1 MQKAKI
7 LSHKPKKGLEEVLK
21 AQVLIAKKLK
31 DFEERTE
38 QIEMARA
45 VEKAIHQREH
55 LIVEAGTG
63 IGKSLAYLVPFIY
76 WAVEEGKRVAVST
89 YTKTLQHQLTKR
101 DLPFLREALG
111 VNFRFTLVV
120 GAENYLCLRR
130 LDRAR
135 VYGLLDTK
143 EEVKELEKIFQAK
156 PYLERGLKSELDFE
170 PSPKV
175 WGRVCREIDLCLGK
189 RCPHQRSCYYTEARK
204 EAYRSQ
210 VLVVNH
216 HLFFAHLTSG
226 EKILP
231 PFEAVVF
238 DEAHNL
244 EEVAANSLGIRISHL
259 GIRVLLD
266 SICNPRSQKGLVFRL
281 SNLKDKKR
289 GFLAKMVDGVK
300 IANDNFFSD
309 LRTKFKNEN
318 IKQRIRTP
326 QFLVNLLDVPLSN
339 LISELSLL
347 QEKEEDEEK
356 KLEISSYLLR
366 CQETKTNLSKI
377 IRQEE
382 KDYVYWVE
390 FSPAKRGVRCA
401 LHAAPVNIAEEL
413 KLRVFQRVKLAVL
426 TSATLS
432 TNRSFNYI
440 RERLGLEEGEELLL
454 DSSFDYSRQALLY
467 LPSHM
472 PDPWQQSTLFS
483 LRATEKIKKLLAIIK
498 GYTFVL
504 FTSFQMLD
512 EVYEEL
518 KGDLT
523 HLKILRQGDMPRYL
537 LLEEF
542 KKSEDSVLLGT
553 SSFWQGVDVPGKAL
567 QCVIITK
574 LPFSVP
580 NEPLVEAKMEFLQAQ
595 SKNPFLHYQ
604 LPQAIILL
612 KQGFGRLIRSKKD
625 KGVVAILDP
634 RLKSRSYGKMFLNS
648 LPQCRITSSLS
659 KVKEFMKEASPM
671 P

>member
-1 MQKAKI
+1 MQKVKI
-7 LSHKPKKGLEEVLK
+7 LSYKPKERLEEVLK
-21 AQVLIAKKLK
+21 AHGLIAKKLK
-31 DFEERTE
+31 NFEERTE
-38 QIEMARA
+38 QIEMAQA
-45 VEKAIHQREH
+45 VEKAILERKH

-76 WAVEEGKRVAVST
+76 WAVEEEKRVIVST
-89 YTKTLQHQLTKR
+89 YTKTLQHQLTER
-101 DLPFLREALG
+101 DLPFLREVLG
-111 VNFRFTLVV
+111 VDFHFTLVV

-130 LDRAR
+130 LERAR
-135 VYGLLDTK
+135 VYELLDTK
-143 EEVKELEKIFQAK
+143 KEVKELVKIFQAK

-175 WGRVCREIDLCLGK
+175 WERVCREVDLCLGK
-189 RCPHQRSCYYTEARK
+189 RCPHQRSCYYTTARK

-216 HLFFAHLTSG
+216 HLFFAHLASG
-226 EKILP
+226 EKFLP
-231 PFEAVVF
+231 PFETVVF

-244 EEVAANSLGIRISHL
+244 EEVAANSLGIKISHL
-259 GIRVLLD
+259 GIRVLLN

-281 SNLKDKKR
+281 TNLKDEER
-289 GFLAKMVDGVK
+289 DFLAKMVDEVK

-326 QFLVNLLDVPLSN
+326 QFFVNLLDVPLSN

-347 QEKEEDEEK
+347 QDKEEDEEK

-390 FSPAKRGVRCA
+390 FFPPRKAVSCA
-401 LHAAPVNIAEEL
+401 LHATPVNIAEEL
-413 KLRVFQRVKLAVL
+413 KLRVFQRIKLAVL

-432 TNRSFNYI
+432 ANRSFNYV
-440 RERLGLEEGEELLL
+440 RERLGFEEGEELLL
-454 DSSFDYSRQALLY
+454 DSPFDYSRQVLLY
-467 LPSHM
+467 IPSHM
-472 PDPWQQSTLFS
+472 PDPWRQATLFS
-483 LRATEKIKKLLAIIK
+483 LRATEKIKKILAIIK

-512 EVYEEL
+512 EVYEPL
-518 KGDLT
+518 KEDVT
-523 HLKILRQGDMPRYL
+523 TLKILRQGDMPRYL

-542 KKSEDSVLLGT
+542 KKSEGSVLLGT

-580 NEPLVEAKMEFLQAQ
+580 NDPVVEAKMEFLQAQ
-595 SKNPFLHYQ
+595 NKNPFLHYQ

-612 KQGFGRLIRSKKD
+612 KQGFGRLIRSRKD

-634 RLKSRSYGKMFLNS
+634 RLRSRSYGKMFLNS
-648 LPQCRITSSLS
+648 LPQCGITSSLS
-659 KVKEFMKEASPM
+659 KVKEFMKASPM

>member
-1 MQKAKI
+1 MQKVKI
-7 LSHKPKKGLEEVLK
+7 LSCKAKKRLEEVLK
-21 AQVLIAKKLK
+21 AHGVIAKKMGN
-31 DFEERTE
+31 FEERTE

-45 VEKAIHQREH
+45 VEKTIGERKH

-63 IGKSLAYLVPFIY
+63 IGKSLAYLIPFIY
-76 WAVEEGKRVAVST
+76 WAVEERKRVIVST

-101 DLPFLREALG
+101 DLPFLQEALG
-111 VNFRFTLVV
+111 VDFRFALVV

-130 LDRAR
+130 LERAR
-135 VYGLLDTK
+135 VYQLLDTK

-170 PSPKV
+170 PSPRV
-175 WGRVCREIDLCLGK
+175 WERVCREVDLCLGK

-216 HLFFAHLTSG
+216 HLFFAHLASG

-231 PFEAVVF
+231 LFEAVVF

-244 EEVAANSLGIRISHL
+244 EEVAANSLGIKVSHL

-266 SICNPRSQKGLVFRL
+266 SIYNPRSQKGLVFRL
-281 SNLKDKKR
+281 TDLKGEERD
-289 GFLAKMVDGVK
+289 FLAKAVDDVRT
-300 IANDNFFSD
+300 ANDNFFSN
-309 LRTKFKNEN
+309 LRTDFKNEN
-318 IKQRIRTP
+318 IKQRIKTP
-326 QFLVNLLDVPLSN
+326 KFAVNWLDVPFSS

-347 QEKEEDEEK
+347 QEKEEDEGK
-356 KLEISSYLLR
+356 KLEISGYLLR
-366 CQETKTNLSKI
+366 CQETKNNLRKI

-390 FSPAKRGVRCA
+390 FSPPKKSVRCA

-413 KLRVFQRVKLAVL
+413 KLRVFQTIKLTVL

-467 LPSHM
+467 IPSHM
-472 PDPWQQSTLFS
+472 PDPWQQATLFS
-483 LRATEKIKKLLAIIK
+483 LRATEKIKKILAITK

-512 EVYEEL
+512 AVYEEL
-518 KGDLT
+518 KEDLT
-523 HLKILRQGDMPRYL
+523 RLKILRQGDMPRYL

-542 KKSEDSVLLGT
+542 KKSEGSVLLGT

-580 NEPLVEAKMEFLQAQ
+580 NEPVVEAKIEFLRAQ
-595 SKNPFLHYQ
+595 NKNPFLHYQ

-625 KGVVAILDP
+625 RGVVAILDP
-634 RLKSRSYGKMFLNS
+634 RIKSRSYGKMFLNS
-648 LPQCRITSSLS
+648 LPQCETTSSLS
-659 KVKEFMKEASPM
+659 KVKEFMEEESPM